1 VHNRSTR
8 TVATQQPGSGRVDDA
23 ACVAF
28 LQWAL
33 PRLGLRWA
41 GYRKV
46 RRQVCRRL
54 RARVAELG
62 LADLDAYRAHLDADP
77 AEWEVLRALT
87 PVTIS
92 RFARDRAVFDALER
106 EVVPGLERAAR
117 AEGREGLRAWSAG
130 CASGE
135 EAYTL
140 ALLWPAM
147 DVLATD
153 VHAPVLERARRARYP
168 TSSLRELTAAERDR
182 GFVADGAEHAV
193 RPEVAARVTVVR
205 HDLREPPPA
214 AAPFDLV
221 LCRNAAFTYL
231 DADARRAVLDRLAD
245 ALVPRGA
252 LVVGRHETL
261 PDTERFRPWP
271 GARPQESASSPAAAT
286 TSATSV
292 ARSAAVVPG
301 CRMHA
306 RTVSRRP

>member
-1 VHNRSTR
+1 MHNRSTR
-8 TVATQQPGSGRVDDA
+8 TVATEQPGSGRVDDA

-54 RARVAELG
+54 RRRLAELG
-62 LADLDAYRAHLDADP
+62 LPDLHAYRARLDADP

-92 RFARDRAVFDALER
+92 RFARDRAVWDALAL
-106 EVVPGLERAAR
+106 EVVPALERAAR
-117 AEGREGLRAWSAG
+117 AAGRDRLRAWSAG

-140 ALLWPAM
+140 ALLWPAI

-168 TSSLRELTAAERDR
+168 ASSLRELTAAERDR
-182 GFVADGAEHAV
+182 GFVMDAGEH
-193 RPEVAARVTVVR
+193 RLRSEIAARVVVAR
-205 HDLREPPPA
+205 HDLRDPPPA

-231 DADARRAVLDRLAD
+231 DADTQRAALDRLAE
-245 ALVPRGA
+245 ALVPGGA
-252 LVVGRHETL
+252 LVLGLHETL
-261 PDTERFRPWP
+261 PDTARFAPWP
-271 GARPQESASSPAAAT
+271 HTRATHRRHAA
-286 TSATSV
+286 
-292 ARSAAVVPG
+292 
-301 CRMHA
+301 
-306 RTVSRRP
+306 

>member
-1 VHNRSTR
+1 VLGAVHNRSTA
-8 TVATQQPGSGRVDDA
+8 TVASGSTESGRTGDA

-54 RARVAELG
+54 RARVVALG
-62 LADLDAYRAHLDADP
+62 LPDLDAYRARLGADP

-92 RFARDRAVFDALER
+92 RFARDRAVFDALAR
-106 EVVPGLERAAR
+106 EVVPALERGAR
-117 AEGREGLRAWSAG
+117 AGGRERLCAWSAA

-140 ALLWPAM
+140 ALLWPRL

-153 VHAPVLERARRARYP
+153 VHAPVLARARRGRYP
-168 TSSLRELTAAERDR
+168 ASSLRELTAAERER
-182 GFVADGAEHAV
+182 GFVACGAEHSV
-193 RPEVAARVTVVR
+193 RAEVAARVTVAR
-205 HDLREPPPA
+205 HDLRDPEPTG
-214 AAPFDLV
+214 PFDLV

-231 DADARRAVLDRLAD
+231 DADAQRAVLRRLAG
-245 ALVPRGA
+245 ALRPGGA
-252 LVVGRHETL
+252 LVVGLHEAPP
-261 PDTERFRPWP
+261 PDPACFAPWP
-271 GARPQESASSPAAAT
+271 GVRATYRRLAA
-286 TSATSV
+286 
-292 ARSAAVVPG
+292 
-301 CRMHA
+301 
-306 RTVSRRP
+306 

>member
-1 VHNRSTR
+1 MPSTS
-8 TVATQQPGSGRVDDA
+8 TVPAQQPGSGRVNDA

-54 RARVAELG
+54 RARVAALG
-62 LADLDAYRAHLDADP
+62 VGDLDAYRARLAADP
-77 AEWEVLRALT
+77 AEWEALRALT

-92 RFARDRAVFDALER
+92 RFARDRAVFDALAR
-106 EVVPGLERAAR
+106 EVVPALERAAARHGR
-117 AEGREGLRAWSAG
+117 ARLRAWSAG

-153 VHAPVLERARRARYP
+153 VHAPVLARARRARYL
-168 TSSLRELTAAERDR
+168 TSSLRELTAAERER
-182 GFVADGAEHAV
+182 GFVAHGSEHAV
-193 RPEVAARVTVVR
+193 RPEIATRVTVAR
-205 HDLREPPPA
+205 HHLHDPAPPG
-214 AAPFDLV
+214 PFDLV

-231 DADARRAVLDRLAD
+231 DGAGQAAVLDRLAD
-245 ALVPRGA
+245 ALAPGGA
-252 LVVGRHETL
+252 LVVGLHETL
-261 PDTERFRPWP
+261 PDTGRFAPWP
-271 GARPQESASSPAAAT
+271 GVRA
-286 TSATSV
+286 
-292 ARSAAVVPG
+292 
-301 CRMHA
+301 
-306 RTVSRRP
+306 VSRATAERRP